1 VDLVNATECSDH
13 DVARLTA
20 HVRTLSHD
28 DAFGM
33 LTRPALIFQADRLPS
48 GSFFMLYC
56 DLDQLH
62 DLNGHLGYEEVNR
75 RVRHSFAPALRQ
87 SDLVGRW
94 FSGDEILIILPDD
107 SRLLWGLVQRLQREA
122 ESQGFSFSFALGTW
136 RHPDQNLVS
145 VVSRLARHVLRQKEV
160 SMKQR

>member
-1 VDLVNATECSDH
+1 
-13 DVARLTA
+13 
-20 HVRTLSHD
+20 
-28 DAFGM
+28 M

-75 RVRHSFAPALRQ
+75 RVRHSFAPALRH
-87 SDLVGRW
+87 SDLVG
-94 FSGDEILIILPDD
+94 
-107 SRLLWGLVQRLQREA
+107 RLQREA